1 MGARALVA
9 GLVGALVLAATAAAG
24 STAGTAPPRVT
35 IFGDS
40 AATSIAYDPDAKR
53 IAGRGIDLRL
63 EVAACRR
70 LGDLSCPYDGVRPP
84 NVIERASTLGRDL
97 GPVVVVAVGYNDYEN
112 NYADNIEETLRILE
126 KSGVE
131 HVLWATLLEER
142 QSWARM
148 NEMIASA
155 AKKHTEVTVLDW
167 NGRAR
172 VHPDW
177 MQPDGIHLTPAG
189 AQGMATMINDSL
201 VELGLAARAGTVA
214 RQLSIAAGTLPRAR
228 VGRPYSARLQARGG
242 TAPYR
247 WTRVSGAMAPGL
259 HLTPSGL
266 VEGTAKRVGRYRVV
280 FRVVD
285 RAGTARTRAFVL
297 GVER

>member
-1 MGARALVA
+1 
-9 GLVGALVLAATAAAG
+9 
-24 STAGTAPPRVT
+24 
-35 IFGDS
+35 
-40 AATSIAYDPDAKR
+40 
-53 IAGRGIDLRL
+53 
-63 EVAACRR
+63 
-70 LGDLSCPYDGVRPP
+70 
-84 NVIERASTLGRDL
+84 
-97 GPVVVVAVGYNDYEN
+97 
-112 NYADNIEETLRILE
+112 
-126 KSGVE
+126 
-131 HVLWATLLEER
+131 
-142 QSWARM
+142 M
-148 NEMIASA
+148 NEMIGAA

-167 NGRAR
+167 NGLAR

-201 VELGLAARAGTVA
+201 FDLGLATRAGTVA

-259 HLTPSGL
+259 RLTPSGL
-266 VEGTAKRVGRYRVV
+266 VEGTAKRVGRYRIV